1 MCYHNNIGASWT
13 SEGGTNHVPDKGD
26 LFVESPTSSSNVLE
40 IFYVAK
46 RHNIVRDNLSI
57 K

>member
-1 MCYHNNIGASWT
+1 MCYHNNIETSWT

-26 LFVESPTSSSNVLE
+26 LFIESPTSSTFVSE
-40 IFYVAK
+40 IFCVVK